1 MFTGEHP
8 LNVDDK
14 GRLAVPARFRQQL
27 ADSHGLQLYITIVT
41 LDDNPRLEIY
51 PAPVF
56 RDIAE
61 QIQQMEDRDL
71 AEALKLGFVGR
82 AVEAEIDRQGR
93 IVLPP
98 LLRRDAGIGNRA
110 MLVGQITRFDVWDQT
125 AYEATRVGADQLANA
140 LKQIRR

>member
-1 MFTGEHP
+1 MSMTKDAWQFQR
-8 LNVDDK
+8 V
-14 GRLAVPARFRQQL
+14 F
-27 ADSHGLQLYITIVT
+27 DSSWPIPTVCSFYITIVT

>member
-1 MFTGEHP
+1 MSVAVVIRTASITYVDLTPYVSIFADATSLMGLRGDWP
-8 LNVDDK
+8 LDET
-14 GRLAVPARFRQQL
+14 RQL
-27 ADSHGLQLYITIVT
+27 K
-41 LDDNPRLEIY
+41 
-51 PAPVF
+51 
-56 RDIAE
+56 
-61 QIQQMEDRDL
+61 
-71 AEALKLGFVGR
+71 ALS
-82 AVEAEIDRQGR
+82 AEIDRQGR

>member
-14 GRLAVPARFRQQL
+14 GRLAVPARYRQQL
-27 ADSHGLQLYITIVT
+27 ADTHGLQLYVTIVN
-41 LDDNPRLEIY
+41 LDGNARLEIY

-56 RDIAE
+56 KEIAE

-82 AVEAEIDRQGR
+82 AVETEIDRQGR

-98 LLRRDAGIGNRA
+98 LLRRDAGIDNRA
-110 MLVGQITRFDVWDQT
+110 MLVGQITRFDVWEQAT
-125 AYEATRVGADQLANA
+125 YEATRVPQDQLATA
-140 LKQIRR
+140 LQKIRR